1 MGRLWDR
8 RAPGDTRRSS
18 GNADGRQGAG
28 VPGAPRTHTNTGPDP
43 KVKRLL
49 EDHFCQ
55 GSVHAGDDPHQAGS
69 RKGACLCPA
78 SHSGSPDAAG
88 PGLKGPPRPPP
99 VCMGAL
105 EFCLAF
111 PSTFLVCTHF
121 SLSFKDNCHQRSLKT
136 EGIFSKPLTSLV
148 LVSSVPKEKG
158 WGPSPMS
165 AFCGAGGALPGHG
178 LGGWPLV
185 KGDHSPHSTD
195 AGKFSEGCHSR
206 EEEARV

>member
-1 MGRLWDR
+1 MPTAGRVLAYRGHPAPIPTQGPIPKSRGFWKTTSA
-8 RAPGDTRRSS
+8 RAACTLETTHI
-18 GNADGRQGAG
+18 RQGAARG
-28 VPGAPRTHTNTGPDP
+28 RVSVRPHTQVLQMLQDQ
-43 KVKRLL
+43 
-49 EDHFCQ
+49 D
-55 GSVHAGDDPHQAGS
+55 S
-69 RKGACLCPA
+69 RVLPA
-78 SHSGSPDAAG
+78 
-88 PGLKGPPRPPP
+88 PP